1 MNNFLLNEFKDALL
15 TEGMVNRSMVA
26 SLEESIGEVFI
37 SDKVNMN
44 NLSVSMSPLGVQDVL
59 NIVDQK
65 LLEDTS
71 ISNEDSLVGED
82 IDRSTNDPIDINN
95 NTIHSLRELQGLY
108 NDIQKPLQRLTNSAI
123 FCSVGENLLAREK
136 EGKFIKISSLEP
148 IDLVEDLD
156 LLTSACKDKVSEEY
170 DDVYLFLNKFTRE
183 FLPTVGN
190 DKAKTNIYTSYHSLL
205 ELVNLGCMKLP
216 EGTGYD
222 KFEHEE
228 ISNNTNL
235 LYLFYILRML
245 ATLDIEKLEK
255 TIIKTAF
262 TTTDRDVL
270 VKHLSLTMRLVNIY
284 KELNQFIIKK

>member
-1 MNNFLLNEFKDALL
+1 MNNFLLNEFKDTLL
-15 TEGMVNRSMVA
+15 KEGMVNRSMVT

-44 NLSVSMSPLGVQDVL
+44 NLSVSMSPLGVQDIL

-82 IDRSTNDPIDINN
+82 INRSTNDPIDINN
-95 NTIHSLRELQGLY
+95 NTLHSLRELQGLY
-108 NDIQKPLQRLTNSAI
+108 RGIQKPLQRLTDSAI
-123 FCSVGENLLAREK
+123 FVSIGENLLAKEK
-136 EGKFIKISSLEP
+136 EGKFIKIGSLEP

-156 LLTSACKDKVSEEY
+156 LLTSACKDRVSEEY
-170 DDVYLFLNKFTRE
+170 DDVYLFLNKFTKE
-183 FLPTVGN
+183 FLSKVNN

-205 ELVNLGCMKLP
+205 ELVNLGCIKLP

-222 KFEHEE
+222 TFHHEE

-245 ATLDIEKLEK
+245 ASLDIEKLEK
-255 TIIKTAF
+255 TIIKIAF

-284 KELNQFIIKK
+284 EELNQFIIKK

>member
-1 MNNFLLNEFKDALL
+1 MNNFLLNEFKDTLL
-15 TEGMVNRSMVA
+15 KEGMVNRSMVT

-44 NLSVSMSPLGVQDVL
+44 NLSVSMSPLGVQDIL
-59 NIVDQK
+59 TIVDQK

-82 IDRSTNDPIDINN
+82 INRSTNDPIDINN
-95 NTIHSLRELQGLY
+95 NTLHSLRELQGLY
-108 NDIQKPLQRLTNSAI
+108 RGIQKPLQCLTDSAI
-123 FCSVGENLLAREK
+123 FVSIGENLLAKEK
-136 EGKFIKISSLEP
+136 EGKFIKIGSLEP

-156 LLTSACKDKVSEEY
+156 LLTSACKDRVSEEY
-170 DDVYLFLNKFTRE
+170 DDVYLFLNKFTKE
-183 FLPTVGN
+183 FLSKVNN

-205 ELVNLGCMKLP
+205 ELVNLGCIKLP

-222 KFEHEE
+222 TFYHEE

-245 ATLDIEKLEK
+245 ASLDIEKLEK
-255 TIIKTAF
+255 TIIKIAF

-284 KELNQFIIKK
+284 EELNQFIIKK

>member
-1 MNNFLLNEFKDALL
+1 MNNFLLNEFKDTLL
-15 TEGMVNRSMVA
+15 KEGMVNRSMVT

-44 NLSVSMSPLGVQDVL
+44 NLSVSMSPLGVQDIL

-82 IDRSTNDPIDINN
+82 INRSTNDPIDINN
-95 NTIHSLRELQGLY
+95 NTLHSLRELQGLY
-108 NDIQKPLQRLTNSAI
+108 RGIQKPLQRLTDSAI
-123 FCSVGENLLAREK
+123 FVSIGENLLAKEK
-136 EGKFIKISSLEP
+136 EGKFIKIGSLEP

-156 LLTSACKDKVSEEY
+156 LLTSACKDRVSEEY
-170 DDVYLFLNKFTRE
+170 DDVYLFLNKFTKE
-183 FLPTVGN
+183 FLSKVNN

-205 ELVNLGCMKLP
+205 ELVNLGCIKLP
-216 EGTGYD
+216 GGIGYNT
-222 KFEHEE
+222 FHHEE

-245 ATLDIEKLEK
+245 ASLDIEKLEK
-255 TIIKTAF
+255 TIIKIAF

-284 KELNQFIIKK
+284 EELNQFIIKK

>member
-1 MNNFLLNEFKDALL
+1 MNNFLLNEFKDTLL
-15 TEGMVNRSMVA
+15 KEGMVNRSMVA

-82 IDRSTNDPIDINN
+82 INRSTNDPIDINN

-108 NDIQKPLQRLTNSAI
+108 NDIQKPLQRLTDSAI
-123 FCSVGENLLAREK
+123 FVSIGENLLAKEK
-136 EGKFIKISSLEP
+136 EGKFIKIGSLEP

-156 LLTSACKDKVSEEY
+156 LLTSACKDRVSEEY

-183 FLPTVGN
+183 FLSKMNN
-190 DKAKTNIYTSYHSLL
+190 DKTKTNIYTSYHSLL
-205 ELVNLGCMKLP
+205 ELVNLGCIKLP

-222 KFEHEE
+222 TFEHEE

-245 ATLDIEKLEK
+245 ASLDIEKLEK
-255 TIIKTAF
+255 TLIKTAF

-284 KELNQFIIKK
+284 RELSLFITKI